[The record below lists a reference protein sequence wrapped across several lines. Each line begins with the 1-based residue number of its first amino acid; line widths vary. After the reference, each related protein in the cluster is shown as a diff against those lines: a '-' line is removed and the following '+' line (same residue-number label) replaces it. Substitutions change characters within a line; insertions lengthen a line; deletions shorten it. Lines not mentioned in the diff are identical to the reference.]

1 LFKRKQLEFKLIK
14 YENSEMAKLN
24 REQFG
29 EEKRIRD
36 IYNKASPSFQIKGDN
51 IDMIKLQID
60 KNMATL
66 SSLAIENE
74 SPDLN
79 KLMELRFVQQDIDIV
94 KNYILKGE
102 GEKEDLIG
110 FTDLSQIENCIDS
123 IEGEGRS
130 AALNAKWCD
139 PLYPNSD
146 SLCLNTSTNKPQDFV
161 ARTVK
166 DIKDLTGGKK
176 TIRKKI
182 IKNRKTIKFFNKI
195 INKKTIKNKNKKH
208 LKTFKNLD

>member
-1 LFKRKQLEFKLIK
+1 
-14 YENSEMAKLN
+14 MVKLN

-29 EEKRIRD
+29 EDKRKRD
-36 IYNKASPSFQIKGDN
+36 IFNKASPSFQIKGDN
-51 IDMIKLQID
+51 IDMIKTQID
-60 KNMATL
+60 KNMANLT
-66 SSLAIENE
+66 SLAIENE

-79 KLMELRFVQQDIDIV
+79 KLMELRFVQQDIEIV
-94 KNYILKGE
+94 KNYILQGE
-102 GEKEDLIG
+102 GEKEHLIG

-123 IEGEGRS
+123 FEGPAKI
-130 AALNAKWCD
+130 AALDAIWCD
-139 PLYPNSD
+139 PLYPND
-146 SLCLNTSTNKPQDFV
+146 NTLCLNTSIKKPEGFV
-161 ARTVK
+161 ARTIQDVK
-166 DIKDLTGGKK
+166 DLSGGKK